1 MGIPE
6 HNTKTESNT
15 VNRKVTLAA
24 ALALAPFALLADSV
38 TPDSYT
44 KTLNVGESVTIKK
57 TVTVDA
63 GRPTSAKVD
72 VYFLTDSTGSMGGE
86 IGAVRS
92 AASTILSNTAGLGDV
107 AFGVGE
113 YKDVGDVFVFRHN
126 VGGSHLTTNQATAQG
141 GINQWGAS
149 GGGNFPE
156 ANLFGLESVATET
169 GWRAGSTRILV
180 WFGDAPGHDPSGP
193 GGVVT
198 EASATAALTGENIV
212 VQAFNTGSLD
222 NTGQATRVTNA
233 TGGTLFNGPINT
245 ANVIAQIDAAI
256 DATFAEYN
264 TVALDTSGAPAGV
277 TVNVAPAAHNGAFD
291 RSVARDFEFDVTF
304 TGVTPG
310 VYNFPINAT
319 VDGGIVATETD
330 NITVVGVSDPVPDAG
345 STLAFLG
352 LAGALMA
359 VVRRKND

>member
-1 MGIPE
+1 M
-6 HNTKTESNT
+6 
-15 VNRKVTLAA
+15 NRKVTFLA

-44 KTLNVGESVTIKK
+44 DTLNVGESVTIKK

-86 IGAVRS
+86 ITAVRN

-113 YKDVGDVFVFRHN
+113 YRDITDAFTFRHN
-126 VGGSHLTTNQATAQG
+126 VGGSHLTTDQGTAQA
-141 GINQWGAS
+141 GINLWGA
-149 GGGNFPE
+149 GGGGDFPE
-156 ANLFGLESVATET
+156 ANLFGLESVASET

-180 WFGDAPGHDPSGP
+180 WFGDAPGHDPRAGS
-193 GGVVT
+193 T

-222 NTGQATRVTNA
+222 STGQATRITNA

-256 DATFAEYN
+256 DATFANYN

-277 TVNVAPAAHNGAFD
+277 TVNVVPGSHNGAFD
-291 RSVARDFEFDVTF
+291 RSIARDFEFDVTF

-319 VDGGIVATETD
+319 VDGGIVAVETD

-359 VVRRKND
+359 VVRRKNA